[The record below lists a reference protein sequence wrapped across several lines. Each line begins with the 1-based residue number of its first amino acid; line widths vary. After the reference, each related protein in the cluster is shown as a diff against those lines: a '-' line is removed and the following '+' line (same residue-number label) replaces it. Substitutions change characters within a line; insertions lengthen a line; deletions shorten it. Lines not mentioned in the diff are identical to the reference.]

1 MAHKIA
7 ERQDMTVENRKAD
20 VLGVLA
26 VFCAAVAAA
35 VYFVS
40 GWIPGI

>member
-1 MAHKIA
+1 MAHKIV
-7 ERQDMTVENRKAD
+7 EGQDMTAENRKAD

-26 VFCAAVAAA
+26 VFCAAVVAA

-40 GWIPGI
+40 GWVPGI

>member
-1 MAHKIA
+1 VAHKIV
-7 ERQDMTVENRKAD
+7 EGQDIKAADRKAD
-20 VLGVLA
+20 VLAVLA

-35 VYFVS
+35 VYLVS